1 MTTVA
6 DLDPR
11 RDMDLI
17 RARVL
22 HAFEAREDI
31 VPLLRVLADRNPV
44 ALADLL
50 VGAKAPEH
58 GAWVEG
64 CAPRRRCPRAVTG
77 THRTLRA
84 PRIASFRHRD
94 RRARDRRATP
104 SDREL
109 ADLDVPKD

>member
-58 GAWVEG
+58 GAWVEAALHVVDAHEQSL
-64 CAPRRRCPRAVTG
+64 APTGLYGRHASLHSDTATDVPRP
-77 THRTLRA
+77 
-84 PRIASFRHRD
+84 PRDAIR
-94 RRARDRRATP
+94 P
-104 SDREL
+104 GM